1 MSTTIVGLFDEEQTA
16 KFLRHEIR
24 SRGISD
30 HDIET
35 LSWKSLKMGESP
47 WGVAAI
53 GPGDEKELHKN
64 LAAHLRDWGV
74 SYDDASDFAEAVRRG
89 GNLVMTRVDDDQK
102 VDEITRLMEQREAV
116 DLQDR
121 RSMWRKEGKK
131 AHDKEDHI
139 HRGIHSHDTANTPAG
154 TGDSE
159 RIQEAHEELHVGKER
174 VATGGVRIH
183 KRVEEKPVSK
193 NVTLREEKIEIERRP
208 IDHSGGAPA
217 GDDLFE
223 EGTIEFTEYAERP
236 VVEKEVRIDDEFVA
250 KRTTTTHD
258 REIHDTLRE
267 TIVDIEPLTQGLSS
281 EFSFDNSEGDFRQHF
296 DTNYARDGRYE
307 DYRPAYRYGHA
318 FGSSPQYNRG
328 NYEDIEP
335 QLRRSYEDRYGAG
348 SFGNYGN
355 AARHAFDVTRSRSKR
370 PENPAN

>member
-35 LSWKSLKMGESP
+35 LSWKGLKMGNSP
-47 WGVAAI
+47 WGLAAT
-53 GPGDEKELHKN
+53 GSGDEKELHKN

-74 SYDDASDFAEAVRRG
+74 SDDDASDFAEAVRRG
-89 GNLVMTRVDDDQK
+89 GNIVMTRVDDDQK

-116 DLQDR
+116 NLQDR
-121 RSMWRKEGKK
+121 RSMWRKEDKK
-131 AHDKEDHI
+131 EHKGEHISHGAHEHKAGSRQPGE
-139 HRGIHSHDTANTPAG
+139 GIP
-154 TGDSE
+154 
-159 RIQEAHEELHVGKER
+159 IQEAHEELHVGKER

-208 IDHSGGAPA
+208 IDSSSAAHT

-223 EGTIEFTEYAERP
+223 EGTIEFTEYAEKP

-250 KRTTTTHD
+250 KRTSTSHD
-258 REIHDTLRE
+258 EKIHDTLRE

-281 EFSFDNSEGDFRQHF
+281 EFSFDNSETDFRRHF
-296 DTNYARDGRYE
+296 DTNYGRDGRYE

-318 FGSSPQYNRG
+318 FGSSDQYNRG
-328 NYEDIEP
+328 SYEDIEP
-335 QLRRSYEDRYGAG
+335 QLRRSYEDRYGVG
-348 SFGNYGN
+348 SFDNYGN
-355 AARHAFDVTRSRSKR
+355 AARHAFDFTRSRSRR